1 VFFDVGETLVD
12 ETRHW
17 GAWADYLGVPR
28 FAFFGAMGSVIERNE
43 HHRHVFDLV
52 SPGLDIDRAR
62 QSTLEQGWFDGFA
75 LEDFYTDAIPCLQ
88 ALKAQGYLIGIS
100 GNQPAQAETILG
112 SLDLGVDFIASSSSW
127 GLEKPDPR
135 FFQKIIEVT
144 KLSPSEIAY
153 VGDRLDNDV
162 LPAVQVGMK
171 AVFIRRGPW
180 GFIHA
185 RRPEVARADA
195 RIESLAELPGVL
207 ERWG

>member
-1 VFFDVGETLVD
+1 
-12 ETRHW
+12 
-17 GAWADYLGVPR
+17 
-28 FAFFGAMGSVIERNE
+28 VIERNE
-43 HHRHVFDLV
+43 HHRKVFEV
-52 SPGLDIDRAR
+52 VRPGLDFERAR
-62 QSTLEQGWFDGFA
+62 QSTLEQGRFDGFA
-75 LEDFYTDAIPCLQ
+75 LEDFYADAIPCLQ
-88 ALKAQGYLIGIS
+88 TLKAQGYLIGIS

-144 KLSPSEIAY
+144 KLSSSEIAY

-185 RRPEVARADA
+185 RRPEVARAHA
-195 RIESLAELPGVL
+195 RIESLAELPKVL
-207 ERWG
+207 EHWR